1 MERFTC
7 LDAVALPVARPN
19 VDTDQIVPARYLQKP
34 RSDDFGT
41 YLFRDLRYL
50 ADGTEHPDFLLN
62 QPAYRAARIVVDTDS
77 KTVNMTMDFT
87 GMKIADL
94 SDGLIAR
101 PVGPIHLHNYL
112 PGGDVVLV
120 LPSPFGPCYVDT
132 PKGFAVTMKDM
143 SYAAGAGI
151 LKSTLSFEDFL
162 AAMASGSVV
171 LNVHT
176 DKFGDGEISG
186 KVTAVPG

>member
-1 MERFTC
+1 MMIKRIAAAALLSLLAASPAFAATKVFT
-7 LDAVALPVARPN
+7 ARLSGD
-19 VDTDQIVPARYLQKP
+19 VDTSKTGSKAT
-34 RSDDFGT
+34 GT
-41 YLFRDLRYL
+41 
-50 ADGTEHPDFLLN
+50 AH
-62 QPAYRAARIVVDTDS
+62 IVVDTDK

-112 PGGDVVLV
+112 PGGDVVLL
-120 LPSPFGPCYVDT
+120 LPAPFGPGYADT
-132 PKGFAVTMKDM
+132 PKGFSVTVKDM
-143 SYAAGAGI
+143 PYAAGAGI
-151 LKSTLSFEDFL
+151 LKSTLSFDDFL
-162 AAMASGSVV
+162 AAMASGAVV

-186 KVTAVPG
+186 KVTAAPG